1 MDFRFARLSQNLK
14 IILFTIYDSL
24 FTKDMTSQDMA
35 EPESTKKREQSVLNI
50 VCLVGAGLFLAL
62 VAYNLFR
69 AGTVISTDG
78 LFFTVVPLL
87 LALCFLVVPAMDMM
101 AKRKL
106 AAADEADDAH
116 AEPAEEIHFAGSNR
130 LFMMVWIW
138 LLVLT
143 AFEVFL
149 GYIHLSVVLMLVI
162 LMGASIIKAALIIA
176 YFMHLRFERLNLILT
191 IVPAVVVC
199 ICLLLIF
206 FPDSF
211 RAKNLRFSSP
221 PAAAAPAEH

>member
-1 MDFRFARLSQNLK
+1 
-14 IILFTIYDSL
+14 
-24 FTKDMTSQDMA
+24 MA
-35 EPESTKKREQSVLNI
+35 EPESTEKREQSLLNI
-50 VCLVGAGLFLAL
+50 VCLVGAALFLAL

-87 LALCFLVVPAMDMM
+87 LAVCFLVVPGMDML
-101 AKRKL
+101 AKRR
-106 AAADEADDAH
+106 AAESAEAEGHAH
-116 AEPAEEIHFAGSNR
+116 AEPVEEVHFAGSNR
-130 LFMMVWIW
+130 LFMMVWVW
-138 LLVLT
+138 LLGLT

-149 GYIHLSVVLMLVI
+149 GYIHLNVIFMLVI
-162 LMGASIIKAALIIA
+162 LMGASLIKAALIIA

-211 RAKNLRFSSP
+211 RAKNLRYNAP
-221 PAAAAPAEH
+221 PATNAPEPEH

>member
-1 MDFRFARLSQNLK
+1 
-14 IILFTIYDSL
+14 
-24 FTKDMTSQDMA
+24 MTSQDIA
-35 EPESTKKREQSVLNI
+35 EPQSTEKREQSLLNI
-50 VCLVGAGLFLAL
+50 VCYVGAALFLAL
-62 VAYNLFR
+62 VAYNLWA

-87 LALCFLVVPAMDMM
+87 LALCFLVVPAMDIM
-101 AKRKL
+101 AKRK
-106 AAADEADDAH
+106 AAASDEAADAH
-116 AEPAEEIHFAGSNR
+116 AEPAEEVHFAGSYR

-138 LLVLT
+138 LLALT

-149 GYIHLSVVLMLVI
+149 GYIQLNVVMMLII

-211 RAKNLRFSSP
+211 RAKNLRYSGQP
-221 PAAAAPAEH
+221 PAAAPAEH